1 MDDSKLVQA
10 IAEDVEALDGK
21 VLRIAADSQRRYR
34 LNAEPGTV
42 MHSFAENEPAD
53 EDGRIAI
60 AEACRDA
67 YAEIMEDV
75 DRHLAAASRA
85 MSAPASADD
94 VATVTFAIGREGIT
108 RDELQSL
115 LDRYKGN
122 FQLASGICERA
133 HRAGYYLDNEPE
145 AVRVYRDD
153 ADKRAAR
160 VLSRHNKG
168 SFIIPAQTFADD
180 VVGALRHIDFMGKA
194 Y

>member
-75 DRHLAAASRA
+75 DRHLAAANRT

-94 VATVTFAIGREGIT
+94 VATVTFALSREGIT
-108 RDELQSL
+108 RDELQAL

-153 ADKRAAR
+153 ASKRAAR

-168 SFIIPAQTFADD
+168 SFIIPAQTFASD
-180 VVGALRHIDFMGKA
+180 VVGALRHIDFLGKA

>member
-10 IAEDVEALDGK
+10 ITEDVEALDNK
-21 VLRIAADSQRRYR
+21 VREIAAASQRRYR
-34 LNAEPGTV
+34 MGIEAGQTV
-42 MHSFAENEPAD
+42 HSFAENEPAD

-75 DRHLAAASRA
+75 DRHLAAASRT

-94 VATVTFAIGREGIT
+94 VATVTFAIGREHIT
-108 RDELQSL
+108 RDELQAL
-115 LDRYKGN
+115 LDRYGSN
-122 FQLASGICERA
+122 YQLASGICERA
-133 HRAGYYLDNEPE
+133 HRAGYYLDNEPV

-153 ADKRAAR
+153 ASERAAR
-160 VLSRHNKG
+160 VLSRHNEG

-180 VVGALRHIDFMGKA
+180 VVGALRHIDFLGKA